1 VQGVPARRGSCR
13 GVLFP
18 KPALLPLFSRV
29 LPATSDPAMS
39 PASSNSLLEQL
50 HQLLSAQHDGQLTAA
65 EHLQL
70 QQLSAQFPQQAR
82 QFQAGL
88 TQVSAGLRG
97 LPRQP
102 LSGAIFSAENPEHV
116 PWLVRQPAGRGGH
129 RARFTAIVST
139 LAVLG
144 LLLMFIRQPP
154 EDTGVARSDNAAR
167 TDSAV
172 VSERAAAAP
181 AATPALAVAEAV
193 TSSTDAA
200 APVMAA
206 EPVPGPGP
214 LSHFSDGAAASNP
227 QVQLLAD
234 AAEWKVVLVKVGA
247 VDRSDVKERVGKV
260 LQQHGLLL
268 ADTAPVAM
276 PDWLAVVLSTD
287 ALVQQ
292 SLVQAVSV
300 AVDGQVSEW
309 NPALMRSAA
318 RDEIVAAVRRSL
330 QSPTQAE
337 LARGEI
343 YVAVRGVPQHPAA
356 GGLPGSSVE
365 ELARLG
371 NRVDFYNGL
380 NGAIGTAGEAK
391 GPQTA
396 ARPLARGAAKA
407 AVQQQAADAEIT
419 AGGGNVTLFVFE
431 FPDSDNQPE
440 NADGPDAEDKSP
452 AVQ

>member
-1 VQGVPARRGSCR
+1 
-13 GVLFP
+13 
-18 KPALLPLFSRV
+18 
-29 LPATSDPAMS
+29 MS
-39 PASSNSLLEQL
+39 PASSNSPIEHL

-65 EHLQL
+65 EQLQL

-82 QFQAGL
+82 QFQADL

-116 PWLVRQPAGRGGH
+116 PWLVRQPAGRGGR

-181 AATPALAVAEAV
+181 ALAVAEAV
-193 TSSTDAA
+193 ALTSSTDAA

-214 LSHFSDGAAASNP
+214 LSHFSDGAAASNS

-380 NGAIGTAGEAK
+380 NGANGTAGEAK
-391 GPQTA
+391 GQQAA

-407 AVQQQAADAEIT
+407 AVQQQAADAEIA